1 MLNGGLFL
9 YKMYNFKS
17 KFEFYI
23 QNNKKMKFPSNFE
36 TFSGSKRSILLKID
50 ILDMVDIFDVLSIT

>member
-17 KFEFYI
+17 KFVFYI
-23 QNNKKMKFPSNFE
+23 QNKKIKFPSNFN

-50 ILDMVDIFDVLSIT
+50 ILDMADIFDALSIT

>member
-17 KFEFYI
+17 KFVFYI
-23 QNNKKMKFPSNFE
+23 QNKKIKFPSNFN

-50 ILDMVDIFDVLSIT
+50 ILDMVDIFDALSIT